1 MENKG
6 AAAPAAPEKE
16 EAQAAAAATSCFKRT
31 VGEDASLLEL
41 AKDQYRQFAEAQ
53 GRDHWECLKN
63 KVSSMFADPIFGG
76 LKPDSTA
83 NTPPPSVESQ

>member
-6 AAAPAAPEKE
+6 AAAAAEPALAS
-16 EAQAAAAATSCFKRT
+16 TSCFKRT

-63 KVSSMFADPIFGG
+63 KVSSMFADPIPFFGG
-76 LKPDSTA
+76 FKPDSTA